1 VGPAPL
7 AAFHEKEPIAMNAN
21 FKYILAA
28 GTLGLTMSFAHAV
41 DTTPH
46 SADGK
51 LTSEQAR
58 DLKTES
64 KAEYKARK
72 KVADAQED
80 LDVADCKTSNL
91 DSKTERDCKHDAK
104 QLSKDAKKE
113 AKQIHKDEKA
123 DIKALKE

>member
-1 VGPAPL
+1 
-7 AAFHEKEPIAMNAN
+7 MNAN
-21 FKYILAA
+21 IKYILAA
-28 GTLGLTMSFAHAV
+28 GTLGLSLTMAHAA
-41 DTTPH
+41 DTTAP
-46 SADGK
+46 ATEGK

-72 KVADAQED
+72 KVADAQEG
-80 LDVADCKTSNL
+80 LDVADCKTSGL
-91 DSKTERDCKHDAK
+91 DSKNERDCKHDAK
-104 QLSKDAKKE
+104 EASKAAKKE

>member
-1 VGPAPL
+1 
-7 AAFHEKEPIAMNAN
+7 MTAN
-21 FKYILAA
+21 FKHILAA
-28 GTLGLTMSFAHAV
+28 GTLGLSLSFAHAA
-41 DTTPH
+41 DTTPPTTN
-46 SADGK
+46 DGK

-72 KVADAQED
+72 KVAEAQEG

-91 DSKTERDCKHDAK
+91 DSKNERDCKHDAK
-104 QLSKDAKKE
+104 QMSKESKKE
-113 AKQIHKDEKA
+113 AKQIYKEEKA

>member
-1 VGPAPL
+1 
-7 AAFHEKEPIAMNAN
+7 MTAN
-21 FKYILAA
+21 FKHILAA

-41 DTTPH
+41 DTAAHTT
-46 SADGK
+46 DGK

-72 KVADAQED
+72 KVAEAQQD

-104 QLSKDAKKE
+104 QISKESKKE
-113 AKQIHKDEKA
+113 AKQIYKDEKA
-123 DIKALKE
+123 DIKAMKE